1 MTMKQIKSK
10 KQLRAEKE
18 RIKQRLKALETKMHI
33 QWQELK
39 QSFTPA
45 NIIKDSFSSILKNK
59 TERNLNGESLLKST
73 FSYGVTLLAGKFA
86 EKVRERFSSV
96 FKK

>member
-10 KQLRAEKE
+10 KQLRAEKA
-18 RIKQRLKALETKMHI
+18 RINQRLEVLENKLHI

-39 QSFTPA
+39 QSLTPA
-45 NIIKDSFSSILKNK
+45 NIIKDSIGSILKNK
-59 TERNLNGESLLKST
+59 AERNLNGESLLKST
-73 FSYGVTLLAGKFA
+73 FTYGVTLLAGKLA
-86 EKVRERFSSV
+86 EKARERFSSV